1 MDSAGEQA
9 PRRHRRGA
17 LLRRNPRAPDPVGLA
32 ARSEEH
38 TSELQSQFQLVC
50 RLLLE
55 KKNLPS
61 ALQVPMSSQPKSP
74 RTTAT
79 FLLRSSTALS
89 TEIGLGTA
97 AKNSDASPSSSSD
110 NAFLSSTACCFA

>member
-55 KKNLPS
+55 KKNLIR
-61 ALQVPMSSQPKSP
+61 ATARAIKGLQNTPGRLFQRVEESCFEAWVQIYPPDK
-74 RTTAT
+74 TT
-79 FLLRSSTALS
+79 L
-89 TEIGLGTA
+89 
-97 AKNSDASPSSSSD
+97 NSHDSYYD
-110 NAFLSSTACCFA
+110 